1 MFDYNPNITKT
12 NRAGALEVAM
22 RARDMEKK
30 QALQV
35 AEFKMEAGF
44 EQRRSRGLISS
55 LLSGLRTF
63 LF

>member
-1 MFDYNPNITKT
+1 
-12 NRAGALEVAM
+12 
-22 RARDMEKK
+22 MEKK